1 MRVRKVNRKGK
12 MFKILDTA
20 SNLEL
25 DFNKSLLGVR
35 RGKQSN
41 LLFCGFPDALEYS
54 FIEQ

>member
-1 MRVRKVNRKGK
+1 VNRKGK

-25 DFNKSLLGVR
+25 DFNNSLLGVR